1 MSKLDFFKR
10 AFRFIIR
17 GVPIEN
23 IYVNVDQIT
32 HGNILLNRNILI
44 TGGGHG
50 IGRDIAAKCVSEGA
64 NVIIIGR
71 NEEKL
76 LKTCKELGDKCSYF
90 VFDLENVDEIEK
102 FWKLVIQKKTKID
115 TLVCN
120 AGISLH
126 EGEILNVTVE
136 QFEKQVRV
144 NLESVYFLIK
154 EFIKNKGDNDINI
167 LCISSERGF
176 QRDDLP
182 YGLTKAAINSL
193 VGGITKRYYKDGV
206 RINGIAP
213 GITTSDLTKKYKDDI
228 LTLERVTPGRYILG
242 EEIAEV
248 ACFLLSDASK
258 CISGEMIPCDAG
270 EYISSY
276 VK

>member
-50 IGRDIAAKCVSEGA
+50 RGRDIAAKCVSEGA

-167 LCISSERGF
+167 LCI
-176 QRDDLP
+176 
-182 YGLTKAAINSL
+182 Y
-193 VGGITKRYYKDGV
+193 
-206 RINGIAP
+206 
-213 GITTSDLTKKYKDDI
+213 
-228 LTLERVTPGRYILG
+228 
-242 EEIAEV
+242 
-248 ACFLLSDASK
+248 
-258 CISGEMIPCDAG
+258 
-270 EYISSY
+270 
-276 VK
+276 

>member
-1 MSKLDFFKR
+1 MSAIQILKR
-10 AFRFIIR
+10 AAKYIIK
-17 GVPIEN
+17 GVPVEN
-23 IYVNVDQIT
+23 IYVKIDQIQ
-32 HGNILLNRNILI
+32 HGGILTGRNILI

-50 IGRDIAAKCVSEGA
+50 IGKNIAEKCISEGA
-64 NVIIIGR
+64 NVIIVGR

-76 LKTCKELGDKCSYF
+76 KETSNELGSSCSYL
-90 VFDLENVDEIEK
+90 VFDLENVRELER
-102 FWKLVIQKKTKID
+102 FWELVRTNNKQID
-115 TLVCN
+115 SIVCN

-126 EGEILNVTVE
+126 EGEILNVSIE
-136 QFEKQVRV
+136 QFEKQVKV

-154 EFIKNKGDNDINI
+154 EFIKYKGDHDINI

-182 YGLTKAAINSL
+182 YGLTKTAVNSL
-193 VGGITKRYYKDGV
+193 VGGITKRYYKNGV

-213 GITTSDLTKKYKDDI
+213 GITTSDLTKKSKDDI

-258 CISGEMIPCDAG
+258 CISGEVIPCDAG
-270 EYISSY
+270 EYICSY
-276 VK
+276 L